1 MEEGRAARF
10 LVPHRRFRFVSPLP
24 SIFPFKFQMT
34 AFGARLRDNATSRGE
49 SGGSE
54 GALTRAAAAA
64 AANVPVPP
72 LPSSGSVSWGP
83 TPTLAGVTAAGQED
97 GAPREH
103 LPLSVMF
110 CKQLEVY

>member
-1 MEEGRAARF
+1 M
-10 LVPHRRFRFVSPLP
+10 
-24 SIFPFKFQMT
+24 I
-34 AFGARLRDNATSRGE
+34 AFGTRLRDNATSRGE
-49 SGGSE
+49 SE
-54 GALTRAAAAA
+54 RAAAAA
-64 AANVPVPP
+64 AAGANVPVPP
-72 LPSSGSVSWGP
+72 RLGSGSVDWGP